1 MTKRL
6 LSLVAVAAVLAA
18 FTSLSVTTS
27 AAEMN
32 CRVPFSF
39 IVNGKTLPPGPYS
52 IATNDAVLMVKGLR
66 TGAVVLTNGAG
77 SRAVTGRAYL
87 VFLKTGDRYDLFQIW
102 TGDGAGREVMVPRK
116 HLEDRARAANTPIER
131 IVIAGM

>member
-1 MTKRL
+1 MTKRM
-6 LSLVAVAAVLAA
+6 LSVVAVAAVLTA

-32 CRVPFSF
+32 CRIPFSF

-77 SRAVTGRAYL
+77 SRAETGRAQL
-87 VFLKTGDRYDLFQIW
+87 VFLKTGDRYDLFEIW
-102 TGDGAGREVMVPRK
+102 TADGVGRAVVVPRK
-116 HLEDRARAANTPIER
+116 HLEDRARAANTPIQR
-131 IVIAGM
+131 IAITGM